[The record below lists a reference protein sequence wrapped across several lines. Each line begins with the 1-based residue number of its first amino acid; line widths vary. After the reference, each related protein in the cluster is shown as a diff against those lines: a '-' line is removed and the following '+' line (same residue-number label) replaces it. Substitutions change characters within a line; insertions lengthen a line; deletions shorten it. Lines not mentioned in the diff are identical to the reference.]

1 MDGVA
6 KCAGLWTEEWWDAY
20 LFYFY
25 EGAKTTHSERQS
37 FVAGWRREGWA
48 FGMMKR
54 LNLLF
59 PCNQFVNARLRIISF
74 KTDLREHLRLLLQEA
89 ARELFRSE
97 RFRWQK
103 SSTERLSGVTRCFT
117 CLLSS
122 AYIWTHCPL
131 SVRRTFKAVLLYSPD
146 PTTVTSRSRATGTPA
161 LCLQIFELQ
170 SVPEGCLC
178 TRFLLVFRSAS
189 QLIRRGRFR
198 FLPSKFF
205 PPVCLVRMLYLT
217 PRNLR

>member
-6 KCAGLWTEEWWDAY
+6 KCAGLWAEEWWDAY

-97 RFRWQK
+97 RFRWQEEQHGE
-103 SSTERLSGVTRCFT
+103 TVRCNALLRLSPQFSLHLNTLPPV
-117 CLLSS
+117 SS
-122 AYIWTHCPL
+122 AHIQ
-131 SVRRTFKAVLLYSPD
+131 SSSSIF
-146 PTTVTSRSRATGTPA
+146 SRSNNGYK
-161 LCLQIFELQ
+161 
-170 SVPEGCLC
+170 
-178 TRFLLVFRSAS
+178 S
-189 QLIRRGRFR
+189 Q
-198 FLPSKFF
+198 
-205 PPVCLVRMLYLT
+205 
-217 PRNLR
+217 